1 MTDETKQE
9 IMAMLTLLK
18 NTLIKNGVS
27 IAIEKKDDACIWFF
41 DTAEYCRTGK
51 YKGISVKIMDLVR

>member
-9 IMAMLTLLK
+9 IEVVLTLLK
-18 NTLIKNGVS
+18 NTLVSNGVS
-27 IAIEKKDDACIWFF
+27 IALEKKDDGCICFF

-51 YKGISVKIMDLVR
+51 FKGISVKTINLVR

>member
-9 IMAMLTLLK
+9 IEVVLTLLK
-18 NTLIKNGVS
+18 NTQVSNGVS
-27 IAIEKKDDACIWFF
+27 IALEKKEDGCICFF

-51 YKGISVKIMDLVR
+51 FKGISVKTMDLVR

>member
-9 IMAMLTLLK
+9 IEAALMLLK
-18 NTLIKNGVS
+18 NTLVSNGVS
-27 IAIEKKDDACIWFF
+27 IALAKKDDGCIMFF

-51 YKGISVKIMDLVR
+51 FKGISVKTRDLVR